1 MRRHPSSTAT
11 SLVRVILLGMCCL
24 AGHAHAQTAGHVV
37 NLSGPL
43 FSVKAD
49 GVKRVMSV
57 GTEIAQGDTLVT
69 EEKTYARVKFSD
81 ASEVTLKPNTQFKV
95 ENYAFN
101 QAEPAK
107 DNAVFSLFKGA
118 LRTVTG
124 LVGKRGNQD
133 AYRMTTPT
141 ATIGIRG
148 THYIAEYVPEDAP
161 TTVSR
166 VPYAL
171 PLLASASVEWQ
182 ETQSDSAGGLID
194 LSPLQLAQASPPSPP
209 RPGSGL
215 TPGLY
220 VHVIDG
226 LIQLSNGGGSQS
238 FSAGQ
243 FGYTPNFQQ
252 PPIVVPSNPGIQ
264 FTPPPAFN
272 APPPQ
277 GSSSPSGNRSNSVD
291 CEVR

>member
-1 MRRHPSSTAT
+1 MSPSRNCTAT
-11 SLVRVILLGMCCL
+11 KLASLLLLGL
-24 AGHAHAQTAGHVV
+24 FALVGQAWAQAAGQVV

-43 FSVKAD
+43 FSVKGD
-49 GVKRVMSV
+49 GAKRVMSV
-57 GTEIAQGDTLVT
+57 GSAIEQGDTLVT

-124 LVGKRGNQD
+124 LVGKRSNQD
-133 AYRMTTPT
+133 AYRMSTPT

-148 THYIAEYVPEDAP
+148 TQYIAEYVPEEEAP
-161 TTVSR
+161 TAVSR
-166 VPYAL
+166 VPYAV
-171 PLLASASVEWQ
+171 PLLASANLEWQ
-182 ETQSDSAGGLID
+182 ETRSDVTGGLFD
-194 LSPLQLAQASPPSPP
+194 LEPLLLAQNTPTSP
-209 RPGSGL
+209 GGGGGL
-215 TPGLY
+215 APGLY

-226 LIQLSNGGGSQS
+226 LINLTNKGGSQN
-238 FSAGQ
+238 FAAGQ
-243 FGYTPNFQQ
+243 FGYTSSFQQ
-252 PPIVVPSNPGIQ
+252 PPVVVPKNPGIQ
-264 FTPPPAFN
+264 FTPPPSF
-272 APPPQ
+272 
-277 GSSSPSGNRSNSVD
+277 SSSGGSPGGSGQSGKPKTVD